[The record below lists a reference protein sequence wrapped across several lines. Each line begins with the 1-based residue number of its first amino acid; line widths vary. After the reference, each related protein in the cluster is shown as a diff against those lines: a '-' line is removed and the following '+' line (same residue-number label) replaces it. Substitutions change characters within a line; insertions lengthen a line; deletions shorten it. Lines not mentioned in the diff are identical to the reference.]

1 MASYGSIFNFIR
13 KDLGPLEEEF
23 HRRSLT
29 EVADEIDI
37 EDIDNIS
44 RNSYFNDVYTVR
56 DFEEE
61 QDDDYENSEE
71 SDQDSDSESESE
83 NSNNNTT
90 SCLDTTNL
98 LSCND
103 STLSK
108 TTNKSLFSPPPKKMF
123 KKSCQDETDSD
134 CSIDNSLK
142 STDGRNKE
150 NNCFVVI
157 NNSNIT
163 AIDSSCSDSHSDND
177 ILVESSD
184 DDDSDKPTNNNFIS
198 GTYCCTS
205 GDDSEEDIL
214 ADMSY

>member
-108 TTNKSLFSPPPKKMF
+108 TTNKSLFSPPPK
-123 KKSCQDETDSD
+123 
-134 CSIDNSLK
+134 
-142 STDGRNKE
+142 
-150 NNCFVVI
+150 NC
-157 NNSNIT
+157 
-163 AIDSSCSDSHSDND
+163 
-177 ILVESSD
+177 LL
-184 DDDSDKPTNNNFIS
+184 
-198 GTYCCTS
+198 YTS
-205 GDDSEEDIL
+205 PSPRDRG
-214 ADMSY
+214 